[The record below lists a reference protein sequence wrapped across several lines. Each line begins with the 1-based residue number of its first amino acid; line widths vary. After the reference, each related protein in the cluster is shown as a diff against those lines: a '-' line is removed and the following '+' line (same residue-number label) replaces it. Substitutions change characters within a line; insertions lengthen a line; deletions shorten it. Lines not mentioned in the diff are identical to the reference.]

1 MKVTGVIVEYNPM
14 HNGHLKHIE
23 LCKKFA
29 GSEAIVAVLSG
40 NFVQRGMPALLDK
53 WTRAKIAINNG
64 IDLVIELPAVY
75 SLSSAEFFGS
85 GAVGLL
91 NSLGIIDNL
100 CFGSEFAEIDKML
113 SIAEVLINEPQE
125 YKSILKMQLDLG
137 NNFSSAR
144 NIALNEFFKHDIS
157 GFMQNSNNILGIE
170 YCKALLKLKSSIM
183 PVAVKRIGSD
193 YNQDNLSRFSSATS
207 IRKYLKSEDGIE
219 ELKNHVPLDVF
230 NILKQGKSEKTIA
243 DAQDMIPFIKYKFYT
258 NQNSLK
264 NLPDVTEGIEKR
276 IFSSIEKYFEYE
288 ELISNIKTKR
298 YAYSR
303 ISRILCQFYAG
314 FDSYNTDILRKSP
327 PAYARILGFNNKGA
341 ALLRKA
347 SKTSSIPLITKV
359 KKGRFKS
366 LDLDI
371 QVTNSYSLLTNRVK
385 YNQDFYNGPVI
396 L

>member
-1 MKVTGVIVEYNPM
+1 MKVTGIVAEYNPM

-75 SLSSAEFFGS
+75 SLSSAEFFGAGS
-85 GAVGLL
+85 VGLL

-100 CFGSEFAEIDKML
+100 CFGSEFADIDKML
-113 SIAEVLINEPQE
+113 KIAEVLINEPKE

-144 NIALNEFFKHDIS
+144 NIALNEFYKEDIS
-157 GFMQNSNNILGIE
+157 SFMQNSNNILGIE
-170 YCKALLKLKSSIM
+170 YCKALIKLNSSIV

-193 YNQDNLSRFSSATS
+193 YNQDNLSKFSSATS
-207 IRKYLKSEDGIE
+207 IRKYLKSSEDIE
-219 ELKNHVPLDVF
+219 ELKNHVPVDVF
-230 NILKQGKSEKTIA
+230 NILTERKYDNSITE
-243 DAQDMIPFIKYKFYT
+243 AQNMMTYIKYKFYT
-258 NQNSLK
+258 SANSLR
-264 NLPDVTEGIEKR
+264 NIPDVSEGIEKR
-276 IFSSIEKYFEYE
+276 IFSSLENFSNFE
-288 ELISNIKTKR
+288 ELVLNIKTKR

-314 FDSYNTDILRKSP
+314 FDSYNTDVLRKSTP
-327 PAYARILGFNNKGA
+327 SYARILGFNKKGA
-341 ALLRKA
+341 SLLRKA

-359 KKGRFKS
+359 KKGRYES
-366 LDLDI
+366 LDMDI
-371 QVTNSYSLLTNRVK
+371 QATNAYSLISSNVK
-385 YNQDFYNGPVI
+385 YNQDFYRGPVI